1 MKIKILFTF
10 LFALAVN
17 SSFASQDKLIS
28 EGELP
33 SHARFF
39 LRTEFPKSQIIT
51 VYQLDESDGFLVKT
65 DDESKFSF
73 DEDGKWMNL
82 ECPKVGVPSFVIPQK
97 IQTAL
102 RKNCGPN
109 TKVIQLKKLSRGRY
123 DVELSNGFGLRFD
136 RKLEIVDVRDRTL
149 MSQSFK

>member
-1 MKIKILFTF
+1 MKIKILLTF

-17 SSFASQDKLIS
+17 FSVASQDRLIT
-28 EGELP
+28 EEELP

-39 LRTEFPKSQIIT
+39 IRTEFPKSRILS
-51 VYQLDESDGFLVKT
+51 VYQSDEIDGFLVKT
-65 DDESKFSF
+65 DDHSQFSF
-73 DEDGKWMNL
+73 DEHGNWKNL

-136 RKLEIVDVRDRTL
+136 RKLEIVDVRDRAL
-149 MSQSFK
+149 MTQPF